1 MRVVADLHIHSK
13 YSGATSKNSDL
24 PGLSEW
30 AKMKGITLQAT
41 GDFTHPLWFK
51 ELKQNLKPAEDGLYS
66 YDNQRFILSV
76 EVSLVFDRGEKT
88 RKMHVVVLTPYLETA
103 EQINENL
110 SKYGDLRADARPTL
124 KMDGEMLVEEVKSV
138 DKRNEIIPAHIWTPW
153 FSLFGSKFGVNSIE
167 EAFGKKADEILAL
180 ETGLSSDPLMNWAV
194 SSLNKY
200 PLVSNSDSH
209 SPKNLGREANVFE
222 LKEISY
228 DSIINAIRTRK
239 GFLKTY
245 EFYPEEGKYHYD
257 GHRKCNISLS
267 PEEAEK
273 FGNICPVCKKPLTLG
288 VLHRI
293 YELADKK
300 FGYKPENAVD
310 FQHIVPLPKL
320 IAKVM
325 KKGETSK
332 KVWEEYFR
340 IIRYFGSEFN
350 VYEATYDELLLA
362 TNKEMADAIFKVN
375 KGKIKWNPGH
385 DGVFGEFYLSE
396 EEVKSNKQKQFRLG
410 DF

>member
-24 PGLSEW
+24 EGLSEW
-30 AKMKGITLQAT
+30 AKIKGITLQAT

-51 ELKQNLKPAEDGLYS
+51 ELKEKLKPGEDGLYTFS
-66 YDNQRFILSV
+66 DQRFILSV
-76 EVSLVFDRGEKT
+76 EVSIIFPLKEKT
-88 RKMHVVVLTPYLETA
+88 RKMHVVILTPYLETA
-103 EQINENL
+103 EQINEKL

-124 KMDGEMLVEEVKSV
+124 LMSGEELIDEVKGV
-138 DKRNEIIPAHIWTPW
+138 DKRNELIPAHIWTPW

-167 EAFGKKADEILAL
+167 EAFGERSKEILAL

-200 PLVSNSDSH
+200 ALVSNSDSH

-222 LKEISY
+222 IEEISY
-228 DSIINAIRTRK
+228 DALINAIRTRK
-239 GFLKTY
+239 GFVKTY
-245 EFYPEEGKYHYD
+245 EFYPQEGKYHYD

-273 FGNICPVCKKPLTLG
+273 FRNKCPVCRKPLTLG
-288 VLHRI
+288 VLHRV

-300 FGYKPENAVD
+300 IGYKPENAVG

-320 IAKVM
+320 IAKVL
-325 KKGETSK
+325 KRGETTK

-340 IIRYFGSEFN
+340 LVRYFGSEFN
-350 VYEATYDELLLA
+350 VYEASYDELLLA
-362 TNKEMADAIFKVN
+362 TNKEMADAIYKVN
-375 KGKIKWNPGH
+375 TGEIKWKPGY
-385 DGVFGEFYLSE
+385 DGIF
-396 EEVKSNKQKQFRLG
+396 G
-410 DF
+410 DFSLEKGEEKIEERDSIDKYF